1 VTESQNLAEARE
13 SLRMREDS
21 SAKFIRSITSDG
33 QAQGDGEHAITST
46 IREWLGRVFKH
57 RISYCITARRE
68 GPVSK
73 KGNAKLLILISTVL
87 ITCFGA
93 LRMSP
98 SQQQQ
103 PQTTVRITSDLVV
116 VSVSVR
122 DGAGNL
128 VSELRR
134 EQFRLLDNGVEQE
147 IKVFTEESLPLSL
160 VILVDNDVNG
170 NAGMQLVQSLRAL
183 TGGMSLQDEAAVCRF
198 DMLFYPGSGFTSN
211 IDNLM
216 AELKSTQAKI
226 KPTPTYVP
234 EPVVCGN
241 STTGSP
247 CIPAPTYLGSRP
259 SKALDDAVYS
269 AANLLESAGSDRRK
283 IILVISDG
291 VNEPKLNK
299 HDFESVREKLLFDNV
314 SVFSLAVGSN
324 TAKRKYSR
332 LENYSRISGGD
343 IYYAS
348 KSRTMEEF
356 YARITEQARHE
367 YTLAYVPAG
376 TELDSNYHRIE
387 LQVLA
392 NRLTAQT
399 REGYYKNRPA
409 ATPKE

>member
-1 VTESQNLAEARE
+1 V
-13 SLRMREDS
+13 
-21 SAKFIRSITSDG
+21 FRSVD
-33 QAQGDGEHAITST
+33 
-46 IREWLGRVFKH
+46 
-57 RISYCITARRE
+57 
-68 GPVSK
+68 
-73 KGNAKLLILISTVL
+73 AKLLILISTVL
-87 ITCFGA
+87 MICFGT

-103 PQTTVRITSDLVV
+103 VPTTVRITSDLVV
-116 VSVSVR
+116 LSVNVR
-122 DGAGNL
+122 DRAGNL
-128 VSELRR
+128 VPDLRR
-134 EQFRLLDNGVEQE
+134 EQFRLLDDGIEQE

-183 TGGMSLQDEAAVCRF
+183 VGGVSLQDEATVCRF
-198 DMLFYPGSGFTSN
+198 DMLFYPGNGFTSN

-216 AELKSTQAKI
+216 SELKATRAEI

-259 SKALDDAVYS
+259 SKALDDAVFS
-269 AANLLESAGSDRRK
+269 AADLLENTGADRRK

-291 VNEPKLNK
+291 INEPKLNK
-299 HDFESVREKLLFDNV
+299 HDFESVREKLLFDNI

-324 TAKRKYSR
+324 ITRRKHSQ

-348 KSRTMEEF
+348 KSGTMEQF
-356 YARITEQARHE
+356 YSRITEQARHQ

-376 TELDSNYHRIE
+376 TDLDSDYHSIE
-387 LQVLA
+387 LKVTGHG
-392 NRLTAQT
+392 LTAQT
-399 REGYYKNRPA
+399 REGYYKNRPVEL
-409 ATPKE
+409 PKE

>member
-1 VTESQNLAEARE
+1 LSK
-13 SLRMREDS
+13 S
-21 SAKFIRSITSDG
+21 
-33 QAQGDGEHAITST
+33 GD
-46 IREWLGRVFKH
+46 
-57 RISYCITARRE
+57 
-68 GPVSK
+68 
-73 KGNAKLLILISTVL
+73 AKLLVLISTVL
-87 ITCFGA
+87 ITYFGT
-93 LRMSP
+93 LRLSP
-98 SQQQQ
+98 SQQQQQ

-116 VSVSVR
+116 LSVSVR
-122 DGAGNL
+122 DRAGNL
-128 VSELRR
+128 VPDLRR

-147 IKVFTEESLPLSL
+147 IKVFTEENLPLSL

-170 NAGMQLVQSLRAL
+170 NAGMQLAQSLRAL
-183 TGGMSLQDEAAVCRF
+183 MGGVSLQDQATVCRF
-198 DMLFYPGSGFTSN
+198 DMLFYPGNGFTSN

-216 AELKSTQAKI
+216 ADLKSAQAEL

-247 CIPAPTYLGSRP
+247 CIPAPSYLGSRP

-269 AANLLESAGSDRRK
+269 AATLLENAGADRRK

-299 HDFESVREKLLFDNV
+299 HNFASVREKLLFDNI
-314 SVFSLAVGSN
+314 SVFSLAVGSDS
-324 TAKRKYSR
+324 AKRKHSR

-348 KSRTMEEF
+348 KSKTMEPF
-356 YARITEQARHE
+356 YARITEQARHA
-367 YTLAYVPAG
+367 YTLAYVPER

-387 LQVLA
+387 LQVSG
-392 NRLTAQT
+392 NGLTAQT

-409 ATPKE
+409 ELPKE

>member
-1 VTESQNLAEARE
+1 
-13 SLRMREDS
+13 M
-21 SAKFIRSITSDG
+21 
-33 QAQGDGEHAITST
+33 
-46 IREWLGRVFKH
+46 
-57 RISYCITARRE
+57 ARRE
-68 GPVSK
+68 EPVSK
-73 KGNAKLLILISTVL
+73 SGGAKLLILISTIL
-87 ITCFGA
+87 IICFGT
-93 LRMSP
+93 LKMSP
-98 SQQQQ
+98 SQQQQQ

-116 VSVSVR
+116 LSVSVR
-122 DGAGNL
+122 DRAGNL
-128 VSELRR
+128 VPDLRR
-134 EQFRLLDNGVEQE
+134 EQFRVFDDGVEQD

-160 VILVDNDVNG
+160 VFLVDNDVNG
-170 NAGMQLVQSLRAL
+170 NAGTQLVQSLRAL
-183 TGGMSLQDEAAVCRF
+183 MGGVSLQDEATVCRF
-198 DMLFYPGSGFTSN
+198 DMLFYPGNGFTSN

-216 AELKSTQAKI
+216 AELKATQAEI
-226 KPTPTYVP
+226 NPTPAYVP

-247 CIPAPTYLGSRP
+247 CIPAPTYSASRP

-269 AANLLESAGSDRRK
+269 AANLLENSGADRRK

-299 HDFESVREKLLFDNV
+299 HDFESVREKLLFDNI
-314 SVFSLAVGSN
+314 SLFSLAVGSD

-343 IYYAS
+343 IHYAS
-348 KSRTMEEF
+348 KSRTMEQF

-387 LQVLA
+387 LQVSG
-392 NRLTAQT
+392 NGLTAQT

-409 ATPKE
+409 ETPKE